1 MSFNWKENRKKIEKK
16 IRLLM
21 LCFVVI
27 TRVKWDMF
35 GAKVLGFFIGT
46 KCGCNR
52 TPQSDLKGSNKSC
65 LADKQVVITA
75 AFFMLKWGNTTSYS

>member
-1 MSFNWKENRKKIEKK
+1 
-16 IRLLM
+16 
-21 LCFVVI
+21 
-27 TRVKWDMF
+27 MF

-46 KCGCNR
+46 KGGCNK
-52 TPQSDLKGSNKSC
+52 TPRSDLKGSNKSC